1 MPEEVHVN
9 FYKPEGVIDFLGLG
23 TDSFIGTV
31 NETTILKYPK
41 TPKDEAALMILD
53 LEAQILTK
61 IGPNKHIIGF
71 KGQREDGILLER
83 AGRGSIAQF
92 LKESTSDSQRF
103 AWACQA
109 TNAIAVT
116 HRAGVLHCDINVN
129 NMLLDDDLTVK
140 LCDFQGRLLRAD
152 GSIDRDGLAR
162 ENVKSFKPRADPNYS
177 DRKTDLFALGSAF
190 YHIMQGHEPFPDM
203 SPFEDEEE
211 IEERFA
217 SHQFPKMDSS
227 LMNGITHKCWA
238 GEYDSAEA
246 VLQDLEFDGICPV
259 GSCKGGSNTLENT
272 ISNPASSILRPSI
285 SLDGRNSSSENG
297 GGDGFR
303 YFEDNTFLESD
314 ESGCGSKDYT
324 DGETNNEDQVDDE
337 SKVIDDWVL
346 VLVHGT

>member
-1 MPEEVHVN
+1 MPEEVYRN

-31 NETTILKYPK
+31 DETTVLKYPK
-41 TPKDEAALMILD
+41 TPKDETALTNLD

-71 KGQREDGILLER
+71 KGQREDGLLLER
-83 AGRGSIAQF
+83 ARRGSIAQF
-92 LKESTSDSQRF
+92 LKESPSEWQQRF
-103 AWACQA
+103 AWVCQA

-162 ENVKSFKPRADPNYS
+162 ESVKSFMPRADPDYS
-177 DRKTDLFALGSAF
+177 DRKTDLFALGTAF
-190 YHIMQGHEPFPDM
+190 YHIMQGHEPFPDL

-211 IEERFA
+211 IEGRFA

-246 VLQDLEFDGICPV
+246 VLQDLESDGICPV
-259 GSCKGGSNTLENT
+259 GSCEGGSNALENT
-272 ISNPASSILRPSI
+272 ILSPTSSILQPSL
-285 SLDGRNSSSENG
+285 SLDH
-297 GGDGFR
+297 
-303 YFEDNTFLESD
+303 
-314 ESGCGSKDYT
+314 
-324 DGETNNEDQVDDE
+324 
-337 SKVIDDWVL
+337 L
-346 VLVHGT
+346 VRSPAPATLDR